1 MTAQDIQTHNE
12 PTPLGCDP
20 ADLAWVENT
29 VRQAGTSFASGM
41 KILPPMRRYG
51 MFAIYA
57 FCRVVDDIAD
67 GNAPLATRTQEL
79 NEWHA
84 RIARL
89 YGAQS
94 VPQPEPLERVLLATI
109 NFFALRQEDFTA
121 VIDGMM
127 MDTQTVIVAPDEAT
141 LDQYCDRVAS
151 AVGRLSV
158 RIFGECSDDGDK
170 VAYHL
175 GRALQLTN
183 ILRDIP
189 EDAARGRLYLPSDL
203 LDRFDVPRDAIKALD
218 APGLE
223 GVCRVLAARAQD
235 HFRTAFATMKT
246 CRGRAMLPARIMGAS
261 YEAIL
266 KALCKRGWSATVL
279 RQRPSTTLLDKA
291 RWFSLSYL
299 P

>member
-1 MTAQDIQTHNE
+1 MTAQHIQTHDE

-41 KILPPMRRYG
+41 RILPPMRRYG
-51 MFAIYA
+51 MYAIYA

-67 GNAPLATRTQEL
+67 GHDPLEERTRALQD
-79 NEWHA
+79 WHA
-84 RIARL
+84 RIAAL
-89 YGAQS
+89 YEG
-94 VPQPEPLERVLLATI
+94 PQVAPKEPLERVLLAAI
-109 NFFALRQEDFTA
+109 HFFALRQEDFAA
-121 VIDGMM
+121 VIDGML
-127 MDTQTVIVAPDEAT
+127 MDTQTAIVAPDEKT
-141 LDQYCDRVAS
+141 LDTYCDRVAS

-158 RIFGECSDDGDK
+158 RIFGECSDLGDK

-189 EDAARGRLYLPSDL
+189 EDATRGRLYLPSDL
-203 LDRFDVPRDAIKALD
+203 LDRFAVPHDPVRALT

-223 GVCRVLAARAQD
+223 GVCRILATRAQD
-235 HFRTAFATMKT
+235 HFRTAFTLMKS
-246 CRGRAMLPARIMGAS
+246 CRPKAMMPARIMGAS
-261 YEAIL
+261 YESIL
-266 KALCKRGWSATVL
+266 YAMLKRGWAPAVL
-279 RQRPSTTLLDKA
+279 RQRVRTKLPAKA
-291 RWFSLSYL
+291 ARFVHSYL